1 MVKGLPR
8 LEGANATPPSLH
20 PPHPKQELRLQ
31 LKSSQAVAARLR
43 EQLSERQQELRASRR
58 LLQERE
64 QDGGDLLD
72 RLEAQSQKAQHCRA
86 ASELLERWLA

>member
-1 MVKGLPR
+1 MLP
-8 LEGANATPPSLH
+8 PPSLH